1 MVSNLGVDTLISGL
15 NFLLNEITR
24 LLILTKFNFLLCY
37 LMTLVI
43 AKRQ

>member
-1 MVSNLGVDTLISGL
+1 MVSILGVDTLISGL
-15 NFLLNEITR
+15 NFFSNEITK
-24 LLILTKFNFLLCY
+24 LIILTKLSFVVCY